1 MPLTIEPMS
10 AKDRLRQLV
19 DELSDAE
26 AADTLHFAIA
36 KHDGKTADEQDDAVG
51 RAIAAGYER
60 IPQTDEEDAWVQANA
75 REALRKNKW

>member
-10 AKDRLRQLV
+10 VKDRLRRLI

-26 AADTLHFAIA
+26 AAETLHFAVA
-36 KHDGKTADEQDDAVG
+36 KHGKTADEQDDAVG
-51 RAIAAGYER
+51 RAITAGYER
-60 IPQTDEEDAWVQANA
+60 IPQTAEEDAWAQANA